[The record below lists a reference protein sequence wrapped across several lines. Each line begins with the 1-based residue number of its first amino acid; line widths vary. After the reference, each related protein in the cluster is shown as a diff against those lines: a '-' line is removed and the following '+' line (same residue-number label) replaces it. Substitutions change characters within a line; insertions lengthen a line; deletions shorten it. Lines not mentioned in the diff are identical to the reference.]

1 MTKKHQVKNDQVK
14 NDQVE
19 WALNYKFHDQK
30 LLQEAL
36 IAAGAGAVSPVN
48 ARKHGNKGL
57 ALIGDAILRLVLVDD
72 GVLTGK
78 STGEPFQKKHICLDW
93 RFPTN
98 NVIAKCEG
106 ICSAEAS
113 NAHLFLVERKIG
125 LDPFI
130 QLPHSLKSVTKTT
143 GASTLEALVGAVWL
157 DSGRDF
163 GQVHRVVHDL
173 HIGAKQACSDSI
185 TDLSLESLTIF

>member
-1 MTKKHQVKNDQVK
+1 MTKKHQVKKYQVE

-19 WALNYKFHDQK
+19 RALNYKFHDQK

-36 IAAGAGAVSPVN
+36 IAAGAGAESPVN

-78 STGEPFQKKHICLDW
+78 STARCQ
-93 RFPTN
+93 
-98 NVIAKCEG
+98 G
-106 ICSAEAS
+106 ICSTEAS

-130 QLPHSLKSVTKTT
+130 QLPHPLKSVSKTT

-163 GQVHRVVHDL
+163 AQIHRVVHDL
-173 HIGAKQACSDSI
+173 HIGAKQACSDSV
-185 TDLSLESLTIF
+185 THLSLETLTIF